1 MTAAPST
8 KKKSKRWIIREPD
21 SIRATRLAS
30 ELGVSPI
37 VASLL
42 VARGFDNKESAN
54 IFLNP
59 SLGELHDPSLMLGMS
74 AAVERL
80 LHAIDNQQPVLI
92 YGDYDV
98 DGTTG
103 TAVLLRA
110 LNMLGATTGFH
121 VPHRF
126 TEGYGIRQ
134 EALEKAVADGYK
146 LVVSV
151 DCGITAHEPLHWAR
165 ANGLDIIVTDH
176 HLPDVD
182 EGAPPALAVLNP
194 NQRGCSYPDKN
205 LAGVGVAF
213 KLIHALFRARGRESV
228 VPGFLK
234 MVAIGTDC
242 ER

>member
-1 MTAAPST
+1 MTAAPSP
-8 KKKSKRWIIREPD
+8 KKKSKRWIVHEPD
-21 SIRATRLAS
+21 AVRAAQLAS
-30 ELGVSPI
+30 ELGVSRI

-42 VARGFDNKESAN
+42 IARGHHNKQSADK
-54 IFLNP
+54 FLNP
-59 SLGELHDPSLMLGMS
+59 SLDQLHDPSLMLGMS
-74 AAVERL
+74 DAVERL
-80 LHAIDNQQPVLI
+80 LYAIDHQQPILI

-110 LNMLGATTGFH
+110 LRMLGATAGYH

-134 EALEKAVADGYK
+134 AALERAVAEGYK

-176 HLPDVD
+176 HLPDKD

-194 NQRGCSYPDKN
+194 NQQGCEYPDK
-205 LAGVGVAF
+205 
-213 KLIHALFRARGRESV
+213 
-228 VPGFLK
+228 
-234 MVAIGTDC
+234 
-242 ER
+242 

>member
-1 MTAAPST
+1 MTAAPALQKQ
-8 KKKSKRWIIREPD
+8 KKKWILRQPD
-21 SIRATRLAS
+21 LGATEELAKT
-30 ELGVSPI
+30 LGVSPI
-37 VASLL
+37 VAGLL
-42 VARGFDNKESAN
+42 IARGYKDKESATS
-54 IFLNP
+54 FLNP
-59 SLGELHDPSLMLGMS
+59 SLDQLHDPSLMLGIS
-74 AAVERL
+74 EAVERL
-80 LHAIDNQQPVLI
+80 LFAIDHQQPILI

-110 LNMLGATTGFH
+110 LRMLGATAGYH

-134 EALEKAVADGYK
+134 DALAKAAGEGYK
-146 LVVSV
+146 LIVSV

-176 HLPDVD
+176 HLPDED

-194 NQRGCSYPDKN
+194 NQRGCNYPDKN

-213 KLIHALFRARGRESV
+213 KLTHALFRARDRESV
-228 VPGFLK
+228 VRGL
-234 MVAIGTDC
+234 
-242 ER
+242 